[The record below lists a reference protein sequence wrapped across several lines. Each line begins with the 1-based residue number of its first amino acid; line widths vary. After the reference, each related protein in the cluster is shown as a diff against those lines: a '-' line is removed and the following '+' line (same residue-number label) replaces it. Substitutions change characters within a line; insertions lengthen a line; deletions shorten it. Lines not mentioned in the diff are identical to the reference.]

1 MTSVI
6 FRRRFFLVISIL
18 FFAAN
23 LFSES
28 EDELKK
34 RILSGADLAGQ
45 SMDELLAADDEADE
59 KKSDKVERRLPST
72 FERDVPYTADEITF
86 MDLYYNHGIS
96 SVAQRRKLHE
106 SAIESSQKFQ
116 DEYARLVHLARAEYY
131 YGIACIETF
140 DLASFE
146 NLKDV
151 ENKSDVSENVNAGAA
166 FDKAI
171 EYAKAALKI
180 REGSDAYAIYS
191 HAISA
196 NCTAKS
202 WSYILGN
209 ALKVRSYGRKGVN
222 LDYSNG
228 LAHFLAVA
236 QDIYAPW
243 PIGKTR
249 AGRKKMI
256 DILNDKYIRVE
267 KQERLLISA
276 AIGYSYFKQK
286 KWSNA
291 IEWYNKAL
299 EVYPYNF
306 SAHQM
311 LGTINR
317 RKDGG
322 K

>member
-1 MTSVI
+1 MASVI
-6 FRRRFFLVISIL
+6 FSKKIFLVTAIL
-18 FFAAN
+18 LLATAV
-23 LFSES
+23 FSET
-28 EDELKK
+28 EEELKK

-45 SMDELLAADDEADE
+45 SMEELLAADDESDE
-59 KKSDKVERRLPST
+59 KNSGKIEKRLPST
-72 FERDVPYTADEITF
+72 FERDVPYTAEEITF

-106 SAIESSQKFQ
+106 DAIASAEKFQ
-116 DEYARLVHLARAEYY
+116 DEYVRLVHLARAEYY

-151 ENKSDVSENVNAGAA
+151 EKKSDVSENANAGAA

-171 EYAKAALKI
+171 EYAQAALKI
-180 REGSDAYAIYS
+180 REGSDAYTIYS
-191 HAISA
+191 HSISA

-202 WSYILGN
+202 WTYILGN
-209 ALKVRSYGRKGVN
+209 ALKVRSYAKKAVN

-228 LAHFLAVA
+228 TAQFLVVA
-236 QDIYAPW
+236 QDVYAPW
-243 PIGKTR
+243 PIGKVR
-249 AGRKKMI
+249 SGRKKML
-256 DILNDKYIRVE
+256 DILNDKYIRIE
-267 KQERLLISA
+267 NQDRLLISA

-286 KWSNA
+286 KWNNA

-299 EVYPYNF
+299 EVYPYNY

-317 RKDGG
+317 RKDN

>member
-6 FRRRFFLVISIL
+6 FQKRFFC
-18 FFAAN
+18 AATV
-23 LFSES
+23 LLCAVAIFSES
-28 EDELKK
+28 EEELKK

-45 SMDELLAADDEADE
+45 SMEELLASDNEADE
-59 KKSDKVERRLPST
+59 KKTGKSERRLPST
-72 FERDVPYTADEITF
+72 FERDVPYTAEEITF

-106 SAIESSQKFQ
+106 AAIAAAEEFQ
-116 DEYARLVHLARAEYY
+116 DEYARLVHLARADYY
-131 YGIACIETF
+131 YGVACIETF

-151 ENKSDVSENVNAGAA
+151 EKKSDVSENANAGAA

-171 EYAKAALKI
+171 EYAKAALEIK
-180 REGSDAYAIYS
+180 EGSDAYTIYS
-191 HAISA
+191 HSISA

-202 WSYILGN
+202 WTYILGN
-209 ALKVRSYGRKGVN
+209 ALKVRSFAKKAVN

-228 LAHFLAVA
+228 MAQFLVVA
-236 QDIYAPW
+236 QDVYAPW
-243 PIGKTR
+243 PIGKVR
-249 AGRKKMI
+249 SGRKKMLA
-256 DILNDKYIRVE
+256 ILNDKYIRIE

-286 KWSNA
+286 KWNDA

-311 LGTINR
+311 LGTINN
-317 RKDGG
+317 RKNS